1 MIRLNSNAIKEDSK
15 KYLELLSLQI
25 QQEKDFDKKVLLA
38 QDLWDKKNNGNGK
51 DVFNNVK
58 ENLAPRM
65 NGLCCF
71 CENDRSTDIE
81 HFYPKSLY
89 PEKTFSYENYAYSC
103 KPCNTKKGVS
113 FHVFKDVVTNASE
126 KISQKKKPPYT
137 KPVNTDCALINIRI
151 ENPLNF
157 LILIQ
162 TGDNLLFQANSI
174 DSSSRESI
182 KAKNTISLFDL
193 NSINKQDVLG
203 RARFQALKYYYD
215 RLEKYV
221 KVKTATEYSDIIP
234 HLGDADTIDTSLPF
248 TISQTQKLNSIKNDI
263 LTYHHPTVWEELKLR
278 RMGINF
284 TKTNNLF
291 ANAPEAL
298 QW

>member
-1 MIRLNSNAIKEDSK
+1 MNSNPINDESK
-15 KYLELLSLQI
+15 KYLESLSLQI
-25 QQEKDFDKKVLLA
+25 QQEKDFDGKYLLA
-38 QDLWDKKNNGNGK
+38 QELWDKKNNGVGK
-51 DVFNNVK
+51 DVFRDVK

-89 PEKTFSYENYAYSC
+89 PEKTFLYENYAYSC
-103 KPCNTKKGVS
+103 KPCNTRKGVS
-113 FHVFKDVVTNASE
+113 FHVFKDSTLNLSE
-126 KISQKKKPPYT
+126 KISQKKKSPYYQQA
-137 KPVNTDCALINIRI
+137 NQDCALVNIRI
-151 ENPLNF
+151 ENPLDF
-157 LILIQ
+157 LILIH
-162 TGDNLLFQANSI
+162 TGSNLLFQAISI
-174 DSSSRESI
+174 NTNSREYI
-182 KAKNTISLFDL
+182 KAKNTIALLDL

-221 KVKTATEYSDIIP
+221 KVKIAIEYADIIL

-248 TISQTQKLNSIKNDI
+248 STSQNQKLDSIKNDI

-278 RMGINF
+278 RMDFNF
-284 TKTNNLF
+284 TKTNKLF
-291 ANAPEAL
+291 AAAPEAL
-298 QW
+298 NW